1 MHTTLFAAIMAGS
14 TGKQG
19 FSNNREA
26 AAEKKDFSPQDGTP
40 LPSRTPAGIA
50 ADSSADVSDEK

>member
-19 FSNNREA
+19 FSDNRQAPMKNKES
-26 AAEKKDFSPQDGTP
+26 DPQERKT
-40 LPSRTPAGIA
+40 LPSGLPSIRQNDRPAQVR
-50 ADSSADVSDEK
+50 DSK